1 VRVKSGD
8 ESRFPTVGKG
18 RGDAFFP
25 VAEGGFMGDGWQA
38 ISMSETTL
46 QNNGIPELAPRPSK
60 AFMPYPVSTL
70 SPPIIPADLTS
81 FKTRGISEVERDLR
95 QKLTEI
101 REDYLRAIDHFNWNK
116 LVYEAEIRFEPV
128 VGEVYHL
135 YDMGSGWRA
144 LSMIGP
150 EQWQHR
156 HLATVRLNYDRQ
168 WLVVRTGEGIESAEL
183 FGVL

>member
-1 VRVKSGD
+1 
-8 ESRFPTVGKG
+8 
-18 RGDAFFP
+18 
-25 VAEGGFMGDGWQA
+25 
-38 ISMSETTL
+38 MSETTV
-46 QNNGIPELAPRPSK
+46 IPELSTSPSR

-70 SPPIIPADLTS
+70 SPPIVPNDLTS

-128 VGEVYHL
+128 VGEIYYL
-135 YDMGSGWRA
+135 YEMRGRRA
-144 LSMIGP
+144 LSMISPG
-150 EQWQHR
+150 QWPHR

-168 WLVVRTGEGIESAEL
+168 WLVVTTGEGIDSAGLFGAMESAR
-183 FGVL
+183 